1 MHFLGVLQAKIHG
14 FSDPLVDTTH
24 DLVNE
29 FFVCDAHRGVDEL
42 PREATVPFTLPLPVL
57 PLAPVLQLLEEFEEE
72 DAQVFGLLFRA
83 QMDGGHDALEYLS
96 KEREEVEVGHS

>member
-1 MHFLGVLQAKIHG
+1 
-14 FSDPLVDTTH
+14 
-24 DLVNE
+24 
-29 FFVCDAHRGVDEL
+29 
-42 PREATVPFTLPLPVL
+42 VL